1 MSRGSRLS
9 RAFRAAA
16 VAVPLALGAASDT
29 RAQPTGTESVATASE
44 EEALSL
50 YEAEKLLTAR
60 TRAQA
65 ILDVHPDSAIAH
77 FVLGSVLRD
86 AEGSLPRSMIH
97 LREAKRLFD
106 RDRRG
111 TPDARAKLGSEIVW
125 GLMRT
130 ASLMDDYEEQL
141 ALLDEYDASFSPRR
155 PAHHAWPLMKLNRYD
170 EARAFAREGL
180 AMGNAWQEITGL
192 NALCA
197 IEGEDHRRQAHYDAC
212 KRALDWAREHN
223 DRGNLAVHA
232 HNASLGALTLLRFD
246 EAERFALIGT
256 KYLAPGASNPWLLLT
271 QIYTDEGRPDDAVAA
286 LREAQ
291 AWCAAQP
298 PQYRDQKTAET
309 FAVIAALLLAGG
321 DAPTGLHF
329 ITRALDRPDRRAV
342 TSSHPEQSLGGAAML
357 RRALLRLDAEQAL
370 ERASA
375 RGVRDAVPELA
386 HAAAQ
391 RAAAWADDERAIA
404 MLADDDRLTYSIRPY
419 ADGALEPGPSWMVG
433 DLVRLL
439 GAGVTSAGLARAR
452 AADADHPE
460 LAPYFDA
467 LEAEIALARGDYRHA
482 LDLATYT
489 LDRLPRAEAILR
501 ARLAAVGAD
510 AAARAGAM
518 SESLGLFEKALA
530 LDPGVT
536 RRLGIAIPAR
546 VEASGSAAAQQ
557 TAALLRRSPRL
568 RASSSGFVV
577 RVDGDAN
584 GVRAC
589 LLTPADATLGCGSAA
604 ASPGDTPESLAT
616 RAADEFHRAAF
627 AMKFSLTATDLRSL
641 DGSTTAA
648 QGSAREALRD
658 LLVPPTDH

>member
-1 MSRGSRLS
+1 VFSRSAVRLA
-9 RAFRAAA
+9 RG
-16 VAVPLALGAASDT
+16 VILAVPLAFAAASDT
-29 RAQPTGTESVATASE
+29 RAEQQQETSTVATPSE

-106 RDRRG
+106 RDKRG
-111 TPDARAKLGSEIVW
+111 TIEARAKLGSEIVW

-130 ASLMDDYEEQL
+130 ASLMDHYEEQL
-141 ALLDEYDASFSPRR
+141 LLLDEYDARFPRRR

-170 EARAFAREGL
+170 EARAYAREGIG
-180 AMGNAWQEITGL
+180 MGDAWQEITGL

-271 QIYTDEGRPDDAVAA
+271 QIYTDEGRADDAVAA

-291 AWCAAQP
+291 EWCAAQP

-309 FAVIAALLLAGG
+309 FAVIAAVLLVGG

-329 ITRALDRPDRRAV
+329 ITRAIERPDRRAV
-342 TSSHPEQSLGGAAML
+342 TSSHPEQSLGGAALL

-375 RGVRDAVPELA
+375 RGLREAAPELA
-386 HAAAQ
+386 RAAGQ
-391 RAAAWADDERAIA
+391 RASAWADDERAIA
-404 MLADDDRLTYSIRPY
+404 MLADDDRLTYTLRPY
-419 ADGALEPGPSWMVG
+419 TEGALEPGPTWMVG

-439 GAGVTSAGLARAR
+439 GAGVTSAALSRAR
-452 AADADHPE
+452 AADADHPDF
-460 LAPYFDA
+460 APYFDA
-467 LEAEIALARGDYRHA
+467 VEAEIALTRGEHRRA
-482 LDLATYT
+482 LDLATFT

-501 ARLAAVGAD
+501 ARVAAVGAD

-518 SESLGLFEKALA
+518 AESLGLFERALA
-530 LDPGVT
+530 ADPGVT
-536 RRLGIAIPAR
+536 RRLGVAIPAR
-546 VEASGSAAAQQ
+546 VEASGSAAAER
-557 TAALLRRSPRL
+557 AAVLLRRSPRL
-568 RASSSGFVV
+568 RASPSGFVV
-577 RVDGDAN
+577 RIDGDER

-589 LLTPADATLGCGSAA
+589 LLTASAASLGCGFAA
-604 ASPGDTPESLAT
+604 AAPGDTPEALAT
-616 RAADEFHRAAF
+616 RAADEFHRSAF
-627 AMKFSLTATDLRSL
+627 AMKFSLTPTDLRSL

-648 QGSAREALRD
+648 QGSAREALRG
-658 LLVPPTDH
+658 LLDSSTDH